1 MQMAVYFCTGVLQ
14 EEKLFH
20 HYALNVPLYTHFT
33 SPIRRYA
40 DVIVHRLLA
49 ASLKCGPRVHLT
61 QDEVQKQA
69 THCNNKKTASKR
81 VQEMSTE
88 LFFSIFVREC
98 GPLESK
104 AIVMGML
111 DKSFDVLVLD
121 YEVQKRIY
129 CNAIEGLQSFNFRKV
144 GKRPEMTLVWTPNEL
159 EDDSV
164 TQEISLFSVVDVLLS
179 AGEGPLKYTAVLRRP
194 THTQF

>member
-1 MQMAVYFCTGVLQ
+1 MFGGFLTEQ
-14 EEKLFH
+14 EKLFH

-49 ASLKCGPRVHLT
+49 ASLKCGPRVHLA

-69 THCNNKKTASKR
+69 THCNDKKTASKR

-104 AIVMGML
+104 AMVMGML

-121 YEVQKRIY
+121 YGVQKRIY

-159 EDDSV
+159 EDESI
-164 TQEISLFSVVDVLLS
+164 TQEISLFSVVDVLLT
-179 AGEGPLKYTAVLRRP
+179 AAEGPLKYTAVLRSP